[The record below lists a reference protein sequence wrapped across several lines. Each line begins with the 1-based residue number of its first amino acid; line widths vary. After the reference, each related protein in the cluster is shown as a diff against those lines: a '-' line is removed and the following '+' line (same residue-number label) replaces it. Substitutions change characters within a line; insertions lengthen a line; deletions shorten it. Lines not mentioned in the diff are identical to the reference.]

1 VGDKSDRASG
11 KIKEAAGR
19 VTGSPTL
26 KQKGQDE
33 QAKGDLKQSAKKLKQ
48 GIKKSA

>member
-11 KIKEAAGR
+11 KINEAAGR
-19 VTGSPTL
+19 VSGSPAL

-33 QAKGDLKQSAKKLKQ
+33 QAKGDLKQSAKKFKDA
-48 GIKKSA
+48 IKKSA